1 MRAHRRRISPSY
13 SSRPP
18 RSQAVSISR
27 RWCGG
32 DVEAVE
38 AVEVGDVADR
48 SVGGFAL
55 AGALGGVLGDVG
67 GQGRV
72 GDLAVVVRGRKKWI
86 VSPRIPGS
94 GFSEV

>member
-1 MRAHRRRISPSY
+1 MCAHRRRISPSY

-38 AVEVGDVADR
+38 VGDVADR

-67 GQGRV
+67 GQGGV